1 MKKVVL
7 VLAMV
12 ALTFGMNA
20 QEIYLDW
27 SQGSSSVVV
36 EPGKHQ
42 GKMYLDMNKKGD
54 YGLVISKGQGES
66 LVNFI
71 QQGFDKFEEWKATAE
86 EKNVT
91 ELNKVISS
99 KSYSGFFKYGSWK
112 FGSSKL
118 SMNINI
124 KEGDAVCYLYASKMT
139 ASDNRYMKSD
149 SVLFFV
155 DDVLIGELKGLLS
168 AESIDSF
175 IKGKN
180 SVDDI
185 FNQNTNNKHTL
196 RDWGVLTKVLTIK
209 IKKERWKN
217 KI

>member
-12 ALTFGMNA
+12 ASTFGMNA

-27 SQGSSSVVV
+27 SQGRSSVVV
-36 EPGKHQ
+36 EPGKNQ
-42 GKMYLDMNKKGD
+42 GKIYLDLNDKGS

-66 LVNFI
+66 LVTFI
-71 QQGFDKFEEWKATAE
+71 QEGFDKFEEWKATAS

-91 ELNKVISS
+91 ELTKVISS
-99 KSYSGFFKYGSWK
+99 KSYSGFFKYGGWK

-149 SVLFFV
+149 SVLFYV
-155 DDVLIGELKGLLS
+155 DETLIGELKGLLS
-168 AESIDSF
+168 AESIDLF

-180 SVDDI
+180 NVDDM
-185 FNQNTNNKHTL
+185 FN
-196 RDWGVLTKVLTIK
+196 
-209 IKKERWKN
+209 
-217 KI
+217 